1 MKYVNQPVRKT
12 DAMSL
17 VTGKPVYTDDLAPKD
32 CLIVK
37 ALRSPHAN
45 AWVEDIKTGN
55 AEKVAGIACILTY
68 KDVPQKRFTLAGQ
81 TAPEMSPDD
90 RLIIDRHVRFVG
102 DVVAI
107 VAGETEEAVDKALKR
122 IRVNY
127 RVEAPVLDMHKAK
140 DNPILVHP
148 EENWKLKIPLGGD
161 NKRNL
166 CATAMEEQGDVDKVL
181 SECKYTVERT
191 YHTKANQQTMMET
204 FRTACYMDHF
214 GRLIVLSST
223 QIPFH
228 VRRIVGRALDIP
240 ASKVRVIKPRIG
252 GGFGAKQTSVSEIY
266 PAIVTW
272 KTGRPSKMI
281 FSRYESMICSSPRH
295 EMEITVRAGADEN
308 GIVRAIDVH
317 TLSNTGAYGEHSST
331 TVGLSG
337 HKSIA
342 LYRHTEAYRFSFDVV
357 YTNVQAAGAYRGYGA
372 TQGIFAVESAVNE
385 LAHKMGMDPVK
396 LKELNMPVE
405 GGPLPGY
412 HDVPFAQSCS
422 MDRCMARA
430 KKMMDWDSKYPRRDM
445 GNGKV
450 RGVGVAMAMQ
460 GSSIAG
466 VDVGGADIK
475 LNEDGSYTLALG
487 CTDMGTGC
495 DTIMAQIA
503 ADCLN
508 TPMDN
513 IVVFSVDTDISPYDS
528 GSYASSTT
536 YTTGVAVMKAC
547 EELKKRICK
556 LGAEMLEVDEKKVDF
571 DGSYVFYDETLGMDA
586 TDLSNGENNTENASA
601 ESGFDSGDVKF
612 NSSADAE
619 KKVSLEDIALKS
631 TFFNNIELQVV
642 KQHSSPLSPPPF
654 MVGMVEVEV
663 DTETGNVDVLDYVA
677 AVDCG
682 TPINPNLARV
692 QTEGGIAQGIGMAL
706 SEEVQYT
713 DRGRIR
719 NNSFMQYKIPTRQ
732 DIGNIRVEFESSYE
746 KTGPF
751 GAKSI
756 GELVIDTPC
765 PALAEA
771 IYNATGV
778 RLTELPMTPEKI
790 AMGILKKQAE
800 EQVDS

>member
-55 AEKVAGIACILTY
+55 AEKVAGIACVLTY

-102 DVVAI
+102 DVVAL

-122 IRVNY
+122 IRVDY
-127 RVEAPVLDMHKAK
+127 RVETPVLDMHKAK

-148 EENWKLKIPLGGD
+148 EEDWKLKIPLGGD

-166 CATAMEEQGDVDKVL
+166 CATALEEQGDVDKVL

-337 HKSIA
+337 HKSIG
-342 LYRHTEAYRFSFDVV
+342 LYRNTEAYRFSFDVV
-357 YTNVQAAGAYRGYGA
+357 YTNMQAAGAYRGYGA

-385 LAHKMGMDPVK
+385 LAHQMGMDPVK
-396 LKELNMPVE
+396 IKELNMPLE

-412 HDVPFAQSCS
+412 PDVPYAQSCS

-430 KKMMDWDSKYPRRDM
+430 KEMMDWDSKYPRRDM

-586 TDLSNGENNTENASA
+586 ADLSNVDGTVAGNTSA
-601 ESGFDSGDVKF
+601 ENSFDSGDVKF
-612 NSSADAE
+612 NSSEDAE

-692 QTEGGIAQGIGMAL
+692 QTEGGIAQVIGMAL
-706 SEEVQYT
+706 SEDVQYT
-713 DRGRIR
+713 DKGKIR

-732 DIGNIRVEFESSYE
+732 DIGNIRVAFESSYE

-790 AMGILKKQAE
+790 AMGILKKKAE
-800 EQVDS
+800 QK

>member
-1 MKYVNQPVRKT
+1 
-12 DAMSL
+12 
-17 VTGKPVYTDDLAPKD
+17 
-32 CLIVK
+32 
-37 ALRSPHAN
+37 
-45 AWVEDIKTGN
+45 
-55 AEKVAGIACILTY
+55 
-68 KDVPQKRFTLAGQ
+68 
-81 TAPEMSPDD
+81 
-90 RLIIDRHVRFVG
+90 
-102 DVVAI
+102 
-107 VAGETEEAVDKALKR
+107 
-122 IRVNY
+122 
-127 RVEAPVLDMHKAK
+127 
-140 DNPILVHP
+140 
-148 EENWKLKIPLGGD
+148 
-161 NKRNL
+161 
-166 CATAMEEQGDVDKVL
+166 
-181 SECKYTVERT
+181 
-191 YHTKANQQTMMET
+191 
-204 FRTACYMDHF
+204 
-214 GRLIVLSST
+214 
-223 QIPFH
+223 
-228 VRRIVGRALDIP
+228 
-240 ASKVRVIKPRIG
+240 
-252 GGFGAKQTSVSEIY
+252 
-266 PAIVTW
+266 
-272 KTGRPSKMI
+272 
-281 FSRYESMICSSPRH
+281 
-295 EMEITVRAGADEN
+295 MEITVRAGADEN

-586 TDLSNGENNTENASA
+586 TDLSNEENNTENASA
-601 ESGFDSGDVKF
+601 ENGFDSGDVKF

-713 DRGRIR
+713 DRGKIR